1 MNDSLKQL
9 DDHMQSIEKTFKI
22 AVSVETVTANRLSDL
37 LTGALEGG
45 SNYWYVIEN
54 EILAEGINRKDFA
67 FPHIEIPF
75 TEGCALIIG
84 ENEQDPSLCGKRL
97 DWDSMQKGLQIM
109 YDKYNRHYLDFINEN
124 DDAETADVFL
134 QCCLFGE
141 IIFG

>member
-1 MNDSLKQL
+1 MSDKLKQL

-22 AVSVETVTANRLSDL
+22 TTTVETIPASRLSDL

-45 SNYWYVIEN
+45 SNYWYIIED
-54 EILAEGINRKDFA
+54 EILAKGISRKDFA

-75 TEGCALIIG
+75 TEGCALII
-84 ENEQDPSLCGKRL
+84 CGKRL

-109 YDKYNRHYLDFINEN
+109 YDKYNRQYLDFVYEN
-124 DDAETADVFL
+124 DDAETSDVFL

-141 IIFG
+141 IVFG